1 MESGGVAT
9 NLLEYQGQELST
21 QVVQRPTRLVL
32 MMVLLRM
39 LICLACALS
48 I

>member
-1 MESGGVAT
+1 MESRGVAT